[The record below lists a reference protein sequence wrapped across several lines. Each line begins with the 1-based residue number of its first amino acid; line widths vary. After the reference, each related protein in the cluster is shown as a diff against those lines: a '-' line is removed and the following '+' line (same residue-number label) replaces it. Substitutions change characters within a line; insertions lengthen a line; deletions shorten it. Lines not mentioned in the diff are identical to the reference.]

1 MTQVLLPFI
10 SAILLSSVAA
20 FYSVI
25 GLAQIFPGSFWP
37 IVVMGSI
44 LEISKLVTVSWLY
57 NQWEKTVFIMRVYF
71 IGAILL
77 VMLITSMGIFGFLS
91 KAHLE
96 TDIVVGTSKIGLNIL
111 EQKEEIAIKRLNF
124 LIMKAGTDPDKI
136 SRRTHDQ
143 ITEVQEQLIDLAEQ
157 KRPLLQEQNALLSE
171 VGPIKYIAQA
181 LFDEEDPHF
190 IDKAVRV
197 VIVIIIIVFDPL
209 AILLLIAS
217 NQTYRNMLQEQK
229 IKVKQKPK
237 PKPKPKRKKKAIK
250 RKKVDLPPSPSLES
264 YFVDDKH
271 ELVEK
276 NNIAEID
283 GEDDEFTK
291 QTKKE

>member
-1 MTQVLLPFI
+1 MLFGLITFLTAITI
-10 SAILLSSVAA
+10 SGVAIYYSVA
-20 FYSVI
+20 
-25 GLAQIFPGSFWP
+25 GLVAIFAAAALP
-37 IVVMGSI
+37 IMIMGGA
-44 LEISKLVTVSWLY
+44 LEIGKLVTAVWLHR
-57 NQWEKTVFIMRVYF
+57 NWSRAVWWMRTYLSIAVVVLMF
-71 IGAILL
+71 
-77 VMLITSMGIFGFLS
+77 ITSMGIFGFLS

-143 ITEVQEQLIDLAEQ
+143 ITEVQEQLIELAEQ

-197 VIVIIIIVFDPL
+197 VIVIIIIT
-209 AILLLIAS
+209 ILYYFFFIIIYCIA
-217 NQTYRNMLQEQK
+217 R
-229 IKVKQKPK
+229 P
-237 PKPKPKRKKKAIK
+237 
-250 RKKVDLPPSPSLES
+250 
-264 YFVDDKH
+264 F
-271 ELVEK
+271 
-276 NNIAEID
+276 
-283 GEDDEFTK
+283 
-291 QTKKE
+291 